1 MTNAPA
7 LFVSFAGGDRPVERF
22 EPTAESH
29 PLTIG
34 RPSASGPA
42 PSITLQDAS
51 VSRLHVEIAVRDG
64 RWHARSLGKA
74 GTILDGHFMPPEQWK
89 EISHGATMGV
99 ASFRL
104 RLGIGSES
112 VPNLQTVEFADEPG
126 QGKPQLV
133 GRQRL
138 DSAQVR
144 LSALLAA
151 ARRIGSCRDE
161 KAVAEAVVDI
171 LCESGDFDRAVLV
184 RHSRE
189 SDRDV
194 WTPVALWGADER
206 VRGLP
211 LSRTVLQEALHT
223 KGTVRLDVEAG
234 AGSLAGAQSIV
245 ASGATAIVCAPLPR
259 GETPNAFLY
268 ADTRAG
274 GAMGDAALPFV
285 DMVAQLAALAEDQLE
300 RMKLEE
306 EMGVARS
313 IQQGS
318 FPSALPEVSGYEIA
332 ARSTPAEQ
340 CGGDA
345 FDCVGLAG
353 RGIADEGAAAERVL
367 LLLADATG
375 HGVGP
380 ALSSMQARG
389 MTRLGA
395 RLGQSLSDI
404 VREVNGQLCQDLPSG
419 RFVTA
424 WFGLLDPVTHSVESL
439 SAGQGPIYVYRY
451 AEDRFDFIDSDAM
464 PFGVTSAGFMPDSSQ
479 RIQLGAKDILLVITD
494 GYYEAMNPSGEQW
507 GEAAVHGVVRSL
519 RDRPCGEILDALDRG
534 SLAFCKAHS
543 TQDDRTAILV
553 RRLA

>member
-1 MTNAPA
+1 MTPTPP
-7 LFVSFAGGDRPVERF
+7 LFVAFTGTQRPVERF
-22 EPTAESH
+22 EPVDETS

-34 RPSASGPA
+34 RPSSSGPM

-51 VSRLHVEIAVRDG
+51 VSRLHVEMAVRGG

-74 GTILDGHFMPPEQWK
+74 GTILDGHFMVPEQWT

-99 ASFRL
+99 AAFRL
-104 RLGIGSES
+104 RLGVGSES
-112 VPNLQTVEFADEPG
+112 VPSLQTVEFADAPG
-126 QGKPQLV
+126 SSRPQAI
-133 GRQRL
+133 GRQRIE
-138 DSAQVR
+138 SAQVR

-151 ARRIGSCRDE
+151 ARRIGTCRDE
-161 KAVAEAVVDI
+161 KSVAEAVVDI
-171 LCESGDFDRAVLV
+171 LCESGDFDRALLV
-184 RHSRE
+184 RHARE
-189 SDRDV
+189 GDRDT
-194 WTPVALWGADER
+194 WSPIALWGSDER
-206 VRGLP
+206 VRSLP
-211 LSRTVLQEALHT
+211 LSRTVLQEALHA
-223 KGTVRLDVEAG
+223 KSTVRLDTEAG

-259 GETPNAFLY
+259 GDTPNAFLY

-274 GAMGDAALPFV
+274 GTILESAIPFV
-285 DMVAQLAALAEDQLE
+285 DMVAQLAALAEDQLA
-300 RMKLEE
+300 RVRLEE
-306 EMGVARS
+306 EMGVART

-318 FPSALPEVSGYEIA
+318 FPRTLPEVGGYDIA
-332 ARSTPAEQ
+332 ARSTPAED

-345 FDCVGLAG
+345 FDCIGLAG
-353 RGIADEGAAAERVL
+353 PGIADDGAPAERVL

-404 VREVNGQLCQDLPSG
+404 VREVNAQLCQDLPPG

-424 WFGLLDPVTHSVESL
+424 WYGMLDPRSHSVESF
-439 SAGQGPIYVYRY
+439 SAGQGPLYVYRY
-451 AEDRFDFIDSDAM
+451 AEDRFDEIDSDAL
-464 PFGVTSAGFMPDSSQ
+464 PFGVMATGFMPDAAQ
-479 RIQLGAKDILLVITD
+479 RIELRPRDILLIITD
-494 GYYEAMNPSGEQW
+494 GYYEAMNPAGEQW
-507 GEAAVHGVVRSL
+507 GEAAVKEMVRSM
-519 RDRPCGEILDALDRG
+519 RDRACAEILDALDRG
-534 SLAFCKAHS
+534 SLAFSKAHS

>member
-42 PSITLQDAS
+42 PSITLHDAS

-74 GTILDGHFMPPEQWK
+74 GTILDGHFMAPEQWK

-211 LSRTVLQEALHT
+211 LSRTVLQEALST